1 MSRSLMSTETTRQ
14 SRIEIITSFFSILA
28 GEAPMKAREFICCDE
43 GVMFETSVTVTIYI
57 IKSVIDQNHLVMPPL
72 RGATASLETNPLR
85 ANSKEG
91 RLRRLNVKL
100 YTVIFIW

>member
-43 GVMFETSVTVTIYI
+43 GVMFETSVAVTNLHYQ
-57 IKSVIDQNHLVMPPL
+57 VCD
-72 RGATASLETNPLR
+72 R
-85 ANSKEG
+85 SKPSCNAPTEG
-91 RLRRLNVKL
+91 RHSLFRN
-100 YTVIFIW
+100 

>member
-43 GVMFETSVTVTIYI
+43 GVMFETSVTVTNLHYQV
-57 IKSVIDQNHLVMPPL
+57 SD
-72 RGATASLETNPLR
+72 R
-85 ANSKEG
+85 SKPSCNAPTEG
-91 RLRRLNVKL
+91 RHSLFRN
-100 YTVIFIW
+100 

>member
-43 GVMFETSVTVTIYI
+43 RGNVRNVSY
-57 IKSVIDQNHLVMPPL
+57 SDQFTLS
-72 RGATASLETNPLR
+72 SL
-85 ANSKEG
+85 
-91 RLRRLNVKL
+91 
-100 YTVIFIW
+100 